1 MFYLFWQ
8 FMGVLVGFY
17 CVFKIID
24 FFTPDAPT
32 PSVYANYTPPP
43 PREYVEPIP
52 CPVCGG
58 LYVCKRG
65 CTF

>member
-1 MFYLFWQ
+1 MFFLFWQ
-8 FMGVLVGFY
+8 FVGVLVGFY
-17 CVFKIID
+17 CVFKVID
-24 FFTPDAPT
+24 FFTPDAPI
-32 PSVYANYTPPP
+32 PEPVSYTPPQP
-43 PREYVEPIP
+43 SEYVERIP